1 VDEPQRDEALRRL
14 QDDYLRGAL
23 DAEEYARLRGEI
35 VGGHMPAAAMPPPAY
50 WSPAA
55 QDLDQATGARLA
67 GWGRRAAAIVLDW
80 LLLVVTLIPTLI
92 WADSTTDPV
101 TDEISDASAG
111 VFFAQLYLL
120 PLLYNWLLVGAWG
133 RTVGKMAVGIAV
145 RRGEDAADV
154 GYARALGRA
163 ASSFLLGILAIPL
176 LVSYLWP
183 LWDERNQTLHDK
195 MANTIVVKID

>member
-1 VDEPQRDEALRRL
+1 MDEPQREEALRRL

-35 VGGHMPAAAMPPPAY
+35 VGGQMPAAAQHPAY
-50 WSPAA
+50 WSATA
-55 QDLDQATGARLA
+55 QDQDTVTGARLA
-67 GWGRRAAAIVLDW
+67 GWGRRAAGAVLDW
-80 LLLVVTLIPTLI
+80 IILIITFVPTFI

-101 TDEISDASAG
+101 TDEISDAAAG
-111 VFFAQLYLL
+111 VLLAQLFLT

-133 RTVGKMAVGIAV
+133 RTIGKAAVGVVV
-145 RRGEDAADV
+145 RRGEDGADL

-163 ASSFLLGILAIPL
+163 SSSFLLGILTIPL

-183 LWDERNQTLHDK
+183 LWDKRKQTLHDK

>member
-1 VDEPQRDEALRRL
+1 MDEPQREEALRRL

-35 VGGHMPAAAMPPPAY
+35 VGGQMPAALPQPAY
-50 WSPAA
+50 WSPTA
-55 QDLDQATGARLA
+55 QDLDPVTGARLA

-80 LLLVVTLIPTLI
+80 IILVFTLVPAFI
-92 WADSTTDPV
+92 WAATTTDPV

-111 VFFAQLYLL
+111 VILAQLFFG
-120 PLLYNWLLVGAWG
+120 PLVYNWLMVGAWG

-145 RRGEDAADV
+145 RRGEDSAPV

-163 ASSFLLGILAIPL
+163 ASSFLLGVLSIPL

-183 LWDERNQTLHDK
+183 LWDKRNQTLHDK

>member
-1 VDEPQRDEALRRL
+1 VDEPQREEALRRL

-35 VGGHMPAAAMPPPAY
+35 VGGQMPAAVPHPAY
-50 WSPAA
+50 WAPAA
-55 QDLDQATGARLA
+55 QDLDPVTGASLGR
-67 GWGRRAAAIVLDW
+67 WGRRAAAIVLDW
-80 LLLVVTLIPTLI
+80 ILLAITFVPTLI

-111 VFFAQLYLL
+111 VFFAQLVFL
-120 PLLYNWLLVGAWG
+120 PLLYNWLMVGAWG
-133 RTVGKMAVGIAV
+133 RTVGKMAVGVAV
-145 RRGEDAADV
+145 RRGEDAAHV

-163 ASSFLLGILAIPL
+163 ASSLVLGILTIPL

-183 LWDERNQTLHDK
+183 LWDRRNQTLHDK
-195 MANTIVVKID
+195 MANTIVVKIA